1 MRPFRITLILCAIA
15 ALLVAAGCGGGSQPA
30 TAQPPTAQ
38 PESALPPAS
47 PPAAPPTA
55 AQPAAGQPPTATTA
69 PAAGGIDLSQSNQ
82 PGSTIAGTVVE
93 QMEIAVKP
101 KGKGGEIAIAW
112 DVYKAT
118 APFTVK

>member
-69 PAAGGIDLSQSNQ
+69 PAAGKAVFGSAFQ
-82 PGSTIAGTVVE
+82 PRKKAVTRARPGRQAG
-93 QMEIAVKP
+93 QHAAR
-101 KGKGGEIAIAW
+101 GAI
-112 DVYKAT
+112 
-118 APFTVK
+118 